1 MNTLGRVTPSSPSA
15 VQGALCLEGP
25 LIRSPLCGCCRPR
38 GCKSIALSCPPS
50 PSQVVT
56 RNKLHDVP
64 LTVCG
69 DAVTTC
75 VHIPP
80 PTTPQFSFLKNKRAL
95 EGRPACLWLSL
106 QQVSVRIL
114 GMDVQGALE
123 LTPPEGAICSRRHI
137 AQGKDELSAPLK
149 SVCGSDGVRGGATI
163 REHFLPPGPA
173 QNQGP
178 VWDPTPAGY
187 HLLSCPSA
195 DAVSHMLVTG

>member
-1 MNTLGRVTPSSPSA
+1 MRFRAPCVWKGPSSTAPCVAVVVPEAANPSHFR
-15 VQGALCLEGP
+15 V
-25 LIRSPLCGCCRPR
+25 
-38 GCKSIALSCPPS
+38 PPS

-69 DAVTTC
+69 DVVTTC

-95 EGRPACLWLSL
+95 EGRPACLWLSV
-106 QQVSVRIL
+106 QQVSVRTL

-137 AQGKDELSAPLK
+137 AQGKDELSTPLK

-178 VWDPTPAGY
+178 VWDPNPAGY
-187 HLLSCPSA
+187 RLLSCPSA